1 MFLRMNVFSKEILNA
16 SLLEHDKLWKE
27 LAYIYEINHPKLKAI
42 QDERNKIVELIQ
54 KIKQDG

>member
-1 MFLRMNVFSKEILNA
+1 MNVFSKEILNA

-27 LAYIYEINHPKLKAI
+27 LAYIYEINHSKLKAI